1 MPNIGPMEILVV
13 LIIALIVFGP
23 KRLPELGKSLGRGI
37 SEFRGTISG
46 EHPAVEQPVAQKVPV
61 AVPDPVAGTDAAP
74 GARV

>member
-46 EHPAVEQPVAQKVPV
+46 EHPDKPAAQKVPV
-61 AVPDPVAGTDAAP
+61 AVPDPVAKTDAAP
-74 GARV
+74 GGQV

>member
-1 MPNIGPMEILVV
+1 MEILVV

-46 EHPAVEQPVAQKVPV
+46 EHTADEKPAAQQVPV
-61 AVPDPVAGTDAAP
+61 AVPNPVAKTDAAP

>member
-46 EHPAVEQPVAQKVPV
+46 EHSADEKPAARVPV
-61 AVPDPVAGTDAAP
+61 AVPDPVAKTDAAP